1 MSTLNAIADSWFLK
15 AIEIYPETARGSM
28 MQTGDRFRNPVASTL
43 RESLA
48 ILVKELAG
56 GMKEE
61 QVAPAL
67 DAIVRVRA
75 VQDCTPEQALV
86 FTRQLLDVIRDRQAE
101 ALFPELEQRLDILT
115 LSANRQYALC
125 RNDIARARSCEVQ
138 RLRGMQPW
146 MRQAL

>member
-75 VQDCTPEQALV
+75 VQDCTPEQALE
-86 FTRQLLDVIRDRQAE
+86 FPVIVGTGKGSTVTGNAAE
-101 ALFPELEQRLDILT
+101 TVPLPQVVEKT
-115 LSANRQYALC
+115 
-125 RNDIARARSCEVQ
+125 V
-138 RLRGMQPW
+138 G
-146 MRQAL
+146 